1 MKTLSTFD
9 AKNKFSKVLADAEAG
24 EPTIITRNGKE
35 LAIVISLD
43 DYRKEKRPSLAEF
56 LLNSPLRGSRL
67 DLTRSKDMGREPPDF
82 S

>member
-56 LLNSPLRGSRL
+56 LLNSSLRGSRL